1 VRSGILVARPVHLKE
16 GDDADRRKDAIGKGS
31 IVPPPSGSS
40 GNKPHPSKQS
50 LRGLDWFIFFLADVQ
65 TGFGPF
71 IAVYLTTEKWT
82 QAQIGLVLS
91 IGSVI
96 GLIGQMPGGAI
107 VDAARSERLIAGLA
121 IATIGCAALAYAALP
136 IFPVVATAAILH
148 AAASCVLGP
157 AIAAISLGLVGPL
170 AIGERFGRN
179 ARFASLGNGVAAA
192 VMGTCGYLIS
202 SRSVFLVTFC
212 LTIPTLLALS
222 RIRESEV
229 DVARAHGAIFR
240 ETPDPQ
246 ATSVVRLVRRR
257 PLLIFAGCVLLLQLA
272 NAAMLPLMAGVV
284 TTRSSQWAPVLIA
297 FCIVVPQAIVAL
309 MSPTVGAKAQQ
320 WGRRPLLLIG
330 FGALAIR
337 GVLFA
342 TVSDPYFLV
351 AVQVFDGITAAVFA
365 VLIPLTVAD
374 VAFGSGHFNLAQGIV
389 GTATGIGAA
398 LSTVLAGYVSDKFGS
413 SVAFTGLAG
422 VAALGLV
429 MIALIMPETKHEP
442 GDGAFA

>member
-1 VRSGILVARPVHLKE
+1 MDDNVPTPPGAP
-16 GDDADRRKDAIGKGS
+16 GD
-31 IVPPPSGSS
+31 
-40 GNKPHPSKQS
+40 KPHPSSRS

-82 QAQIGLVLS
+82 QAEIGLVLS

-96 GLIGQMPGGAI
+96 GLIGQMPGGAV
-107 VDAARSERLIAGLA
+107 VDLARSERLVASFA
-121 IATIGCAALAYAALP
+121 IATIGGAALAYAAMP
-136 IFPVVATAAILH
+136 IFPVVMTAAALH

-157 AIAAISLGLVGPL
+157 AIAAISLGLVGPF
-170 AIGERFGRN
+170 AIGERLGRN

-192 VMGTCGYLIS
+192 VMGTAGYFIS

-212 LTIPTLLALS
+212 LTIPTLIALS

-229 DVARAHGAIFR
+229 DVARAHGEIIRA
-240 ETPDPQ
+240 TPDPQ
-246 ATSVVRLVRRR
+246 ATSVVRLVRKR
-257 PLLIFAGCVLLLQLA
+257 PLLIFAGCVMLLQLA

-309 MSPTVGAKAQQ
+309 MSPTVGARAQA

-330 FGALAIR
+330 FAALAVR
-337 GVLFA
+337 GLLFA
-342 TVSDPYFLV
+342 TVHDPYLLV
-351 AVQVFDGITAAVFA
+351 LVQVFDGITASVFA

-374 VAFGSGHFNLAQGIV
+374 LAFGSGHFNLAQGIV
-389 GTATGIGAA
+389 GTATGIGAS
-398 LSTVLAGYVSDKFGS
+398 LSTVMAGYISDTYGS
-413 SVAFTGLAG
+413 RVAFLGLAG
-422 VAALGLV
+422 VALIGLAA
-429 MIALIMPETKHEP
+429 IALIMPETKHEP